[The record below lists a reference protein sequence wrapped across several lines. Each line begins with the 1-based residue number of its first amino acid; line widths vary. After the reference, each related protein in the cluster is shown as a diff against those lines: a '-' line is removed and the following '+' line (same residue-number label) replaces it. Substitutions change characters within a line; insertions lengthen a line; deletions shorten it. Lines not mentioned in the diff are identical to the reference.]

1 MGDLCGCRRK
11 MWRLQEGNESFHLCA
26 GGILFFILRDVI
38 TEEADEQTTVI
49 FDGRIN
55 RTWEMIRVKTIAV
68 GLVVLLV
75 AWVIN
80 EESIGCWGLTNDD
93 TIHCMSLMVR
103 S

>member
-49 FDGRIN
+49 CDGRIN

-68 GLVVLLV
+68 GLVVLLAV
-75 AWVIN
+75 WVIMRRALDVGDQPTTIL
-80 EESIGCWGLTNDD
+80 SI
-93 TIHCMSLMVR
+93 V
-103 S
+103 

>member
-49 FDGRIN
+49 CDGRIN
-55 RTWEMIRVKTIAV
+55 RTWEMIRVKTITV
-68 GLVVLLV
+68 GLVVLLAV
-75 AWVIN
+75 WVIMRRALDVGDQPTTIL
-80 EESIGCWGLTNDD
+80 SI
-93 TIHCMSLMVR
+93 V
-103 S
+103 